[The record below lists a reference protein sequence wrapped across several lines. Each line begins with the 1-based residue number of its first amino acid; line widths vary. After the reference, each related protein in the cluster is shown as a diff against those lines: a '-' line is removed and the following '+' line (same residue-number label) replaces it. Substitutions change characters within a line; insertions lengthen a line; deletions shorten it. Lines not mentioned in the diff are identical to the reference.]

1 MQIPSFWAEARIE
14 GKVGGRKRVMRRFG
28 WSDESAAAAELHAR
42 ERAEAAAETFMREGP
57 PSKTL
62 HFRVQDGADLANACG
77 TPFRWVA
84 HSSPDPVLVK
94 CPRCRRTAAY
104 RAAVDAAIG
113 PGL

>member
-1 MQIPSFWAEARIE
+1 MSMQAMIGEVAVPGRVRPVYAWEVVEAGAIL
-14 GKVGGRKRVMRRFG
+14 GYGR
-28 WSDESAAAAELHAR
+28 ELTR

-77 TPFRWVA
+77 TPFRWVS